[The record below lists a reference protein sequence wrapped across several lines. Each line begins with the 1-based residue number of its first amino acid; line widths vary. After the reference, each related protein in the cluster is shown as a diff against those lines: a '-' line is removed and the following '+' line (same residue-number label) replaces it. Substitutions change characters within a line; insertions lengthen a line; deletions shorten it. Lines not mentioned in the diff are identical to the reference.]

1 MAPGGIDVFSHKI
14 DPLVQIELNKIFE
27 WQRKTGTIIA
37 DIIVRLPALREDL
50 AAIELKLDE
59 LLAKPAERSIPG
71 EEPEP
76 EKLDIGPG
84 RKTFTQRKRER
95 ERNSASPGFIDKVR
109 NGAAVTESKTKE
121 V

>member
-1 MAPGGIDVFSHKI
+1 MRIHRSQLDELF
-14 DPLVQIELNKIFE
+14 IEISKFIIQNKAI
-27 WQRKTGTIIA
+27 
-37 DIIVRLPALREDL
+37 EDSQ
-50 AAIELKLDE
+50 AAVELKLDE

-109 NGAAVTESKTKE
+109 NGAAVTERKAEPAKE
-121 V
+121 